1 MPERTGGSYY
11 MRDGKPVLKAR
22 TGHKP
27 APTQPKKAAAKPQP
41 ADSADVK
48 QESSDASA

>member
-1 MPERTGGSYY
+1 MAERKGGSYY
-11 MRDGKPVLKAR
+11 MREGKPVLKFR

-27 APTQPKKAAAKPQP
+27 EPTQPKKAAKPKP